1 MSVELSRRRDAAG
14 GSPGG
19 SSSLGLD
26 PLLGTWSIFKPGGS
40 GLTRIDVFED
50 GGQVMARAHGSHSEG
65 DAPDWG
71 VVPVR
76 VFAEDTGG
84 GEVWAFRADYELA
97 HQRVGLYG
105 YLNRGLLAIDIATTF
120 TDYSGRRDYYSR
132 TFFFRR

>member
-1 MSVELSRRRDAAG
+1 MSIELSRPRDAA
-14 GSPGG
+14 SESTTRPKAI
-19 SSSLGLD
+19 GLD

-40 GLTRIDVFED
+40 GLTRVDVFED
-50 GGQVMARAHGSHSEG
+50 GGRVMAHAYGSSADG
-65 DAPDWG
+65 DIPDWG
-71 VVPVR
+71 VAQAR
-76 VFAEDTGG
+76 VFADDPAG

-120 TDYSGRRDYYSR
+120 TDNSGRRDYYSR